1 MERTAKRTKTK
12 SSGLH
17 GNVQS
22 RLNAGIK
29 VPDAIKKLRGTYHK
43 KNADLAARKVGAE
56 SADQLMQAIDV
67 PPEFFQ
73 PPATLTDE
81 IAIDEWNMFIVPLV
95 KADVIKLT
103 DIRIAEVYCDLWAA
117 YQRVKAKSG
126 FAPIKIAEPLI
137 KIMTQMGLT
146 PISRHKVVRLMREKG
161 KVKNGDW
168 ERILNHDDDEG
179 GRSA

>member
-1 MERTAKRTKTK
+1 MASTAKRTRVE

-17 GNVQS
+17 GNVK
-22 RLNAGIK
+22 RKLNAGIK

-43 KNADLAARKVGAE
+43 KNADLAARNVGAE
-56 SADQLMQAIDV
+56 SADQLMQALDV
-67 PPEFFQ
+67 PPEFFD

-81 IAIDEWNMFIVPLV
+81 IAIEEWNLFIIPLV

-103 DIRIAEVYCDLWAA
+103 DIRIAEVYCDLWAS
-117 YQRVKAKSG
+117 YQRMKAKTG

-146 PISRHKVVRLMREKG
+146 PVSRHKVVRMMREK
-161 KVKNGDW
+161 KAVAPGDW
-168 ERILNHDDDEG
+168 ANILNHDDEADD
-179 GRSA
+179 A